1 MCCKNNK
8 ILYKFAVAPFAG
20 AWIEILKKNGIIKGT
35 KVAPFA
41 GAWLKDGREGTVVY
55 VGKEPPGYLIE
66 LSDKE
71 GEVVEVSPEQVKE
84 IIYRA

>member
-1 MCCKNNK
+1 MLVLAKEHD
-8 ILYKFAVAPFAG
+8 V
-20 AWIEILKKNGIIKGT
+20 IK
-35 KVAPFA
+35 
-41 GAWLKDGREGTVVY
+41 LKDGREGTVVY

>member
-1 MCCKNNK
+1 MD
-8 ILYKFAVAPFAG
+8 
-20 AWIEILKKNGIIKGT
+20 
-35 KVAPFA
+35 
-41 GAWLKDGREGTVVY
+41 LKDGREGTVVY